1 MKNSLKSK
9 IKKGIYWSF
18 IGQLAIKSF
27 TFCSSIIIARM
38 LHPSDFGLIGL
49 LSIFIAIS
57 TVFIEGGFG
66 KALVQK
72 NKCDDIDFSTVLIF
86 NFILSIFCYTIIFSS
101 APLIAK
107 FFNDDRLILISRI
120 VSLKIIFSSLSIIQ
134 LVKLKIDLNFK
145 KITQINVLTSVLVSV
160 ITIFCAFN
168 GLGYWSLVIQ
178 IVSES
183 VIKTILYWSLNKIK
197 IKLIFSY
204 DSLLELFAFG
214 SKLMLARLYAN
225 VFNNTY
231 NVIIGKYYS
240 VINLGLYT
248 RANRLSELTE
258 GTISIIL
265 NNISFPVLSSL
276 KNDYSKLLFFARS
289 MVQTSAFVTFP
300 ALTILSI
307 LSEPLILL
315 LLGSKWIS
323 VIPILQI
330 IVFARITR
338 PLSAINLNLLNAI
351 GRSDL
356 FLKIDILKL
365 PIVII
370 TLYFTL
376 PFGIE
381 AMIKGQI
388 INNVLFFL
396 MDAYFP
402 GKLLKYGPI
411 QQIYDIK
418 YDILSTIF
426 MAISLNYFLNYINSH
441 YLKIFSGIFLGTC
454 IYLLSSYIL
463 GSKGLSLIK
472 KELVKN

>member
-1 MKNSLKSK
+1 M
-9 IKKGIYWSF
+9 
-18 IGQLAIKSF
+18 
-27 TFCSSIIIARM
+27 
-38 LHPSDFGLIGL
+38 
-49 LSIFIAIS
+49 
-57 TVFIEGGFG
+57 
-66 KALVQK
+66 
-72 NKCDDIDFSTVLIF
+72 
-86 NFILSIFCYTIIFSS
+86 
-101 APLIAK
+101 IAK

-120 VSLKIIFSSLSIIQ
+120 VGLKIILSSLSIIQ
-134 LVKLKIDLNFK
+134 LVKLKIDLNF

-183 VIKTILYWSLNKIK
+183 VIKTILYWSLNRIK

-231 NVIIGKYYS
+231 NVIIGKYFS
-240 VINLGLYT
+240 VTNLGLYT

-289 MVQTSAFVTFP
+289 MVQTCAFFTFP

-338 PLSAINLNLLNAI
+338 PISAINLNLLNAI

-381 AMIKGQI
+381 TMIKGQI
-388 INNVLFFL
+388 INNVLFSSWML
-396 MDAYFP
+396 
-402 GKLLKYGPI
+402 
-411 QQIYDIK
+411 
-418 YDILSTIF
+418 
-426 MAISLNYFLNYINSH
+426 ISRVNF
-441 YLKIFSGIFLGTC
+441 
-454 IYLLSSYIL
+454 
-463 GSKGLSLIK
+463 
-472 KELVKN
+472 